1 MTTLN
6 VWLQAQLHADLS
18 ATAAASDR
26 HSVLSFGRPVLR
38 SLRRWK
44 VTPEADGPHP
54 ERWTPP
60 RLSGELRLGTPAGDR
75 LPLLSA
81 PNRQNQHDGLIRRA
95 TSAPRHT
102 VIAVTVLI
110 TIAVSICVT
119 FVVLWLVLLIG
130 LAWLRPQGSTL
141 RDAARIVPD
150 TARLVHRLARDD
162 SLGRGVRVRLFLLLA
177 YLALPIDLVPDIIP
191 VRRLRRRRHRHRCRP
206 SKCDAARRPRGR
218 PPTLA
223 RQP

>member
-1 MTTLN
+1 
-6 VWLQAQLHADLS
+6 
-18 ATAAASDR
+18 
-26 HSVLSFGRPVLR
+26 
-38 SLRRWK
+38 
-44 VTPEADGPHP
+44 
-54 ERWTPP
+54 
-60 RLSGELRLGTPAGDR
+60 LGTPAGDR
-75 LPLLSA
+75 LPLLPA
-81 PNRQNQHDGLIRRA
+81 PNRQNQHDGLIGRA

-110 TIAVSICVT
+110 TIAVGIVVT

-191 VRRLRRRRHRHRCRP
+191 VLGYADDAIVIGVVLRSVGKHAGPEVVRRHWPGSPEGLMVLTRLCRLP
-206 SKCDAARRPRGR
+206 GLSDD
-218 PPTLA
+218 
-223 RQP
+223 Q